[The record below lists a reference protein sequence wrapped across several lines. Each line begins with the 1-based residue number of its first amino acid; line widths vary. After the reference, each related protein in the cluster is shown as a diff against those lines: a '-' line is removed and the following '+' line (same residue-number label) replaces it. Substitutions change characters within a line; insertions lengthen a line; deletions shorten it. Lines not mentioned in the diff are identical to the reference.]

1 MNEKVDMKEG
11 CERRS
16 FLFATVEWQDN
27 NVTVGFGFQL
37 FQQDIF
43 NSLACVSGATVGF
56 LYFFHR
62 ISFGFYTIFEFCS
75 ETYQC
80 EKIDD

>member
-27 NVTVGFGFQL
+27 NVIYSVW
-37 FQQDIF
+37 
-43 NSLACVSGATVGF
+43 
-56 LYFFHR
+56 
-62 ISFGFYTIFEFCS
+62 
-75 ETYQC
+75 TYDRDLPIYLSC
-80 EKIDD
+80 ADSIRNYE

>member
-27 NVTVGFGFQL
+27 NVIYSVYL
-37 FQQDIF
+37 SKDI
-43 NSLACVSGATVGF
+43 VF
-56 LYFFHR
+56 LHDGNIGSPYK
-62 ISFGFYTIFEFCS
+62 GTEYGT
-75 ETYQC
+75 
-80 EKIDD
+80 

>member
-27 NVTVGFGFQL
+27 NVIYIVYYVQIL
-37 FQQDIF
+37 H
-43 NSLACVSGATVGF
+43 LCMMRA
-56 LYFFHR
+56 
-62 ISFGFYTIFEFCS
+62 
-75 ETYQC
+75 
-80 EKIDD
+80 

>member
-27 NVTVGFGFQL
+27 NVIYSVYSVK
-37 FQQDIF
+37 I
-43 NSLACVSGATVGF
+43 
-56 LYFFHR
+56 LYFCMM
-62 ISFGFYTIFEFCS
+62 GT
-75 ETYQC
+75 
-80 EKIDD
+80 

>member
-27 NVTVGFGFQL
+27 NVIYSK
-37 FQQDIF
+37 DI
-43 NSLACVSGATVGF
+43 VF
-56 LYFFHR
+56 LHDGNIGSPYK
-62 ISFGFYTIFEFCS
+62 G
-75 ETYQC
+75 
-80 EKIDD
+80 D

>member
-27 NVTVGFGFQL
+27 NVIYRV
-37 FQQDIF
+37 
-43 NSLACVSGATVGF
+43 
-56 LYFFHR
+56 Y
-62 ISFGFYTIFEFCS
+62 
-75 ETYQC
+75 
-80 EKIDD
+80 

>member
-27 NVTVGFGFQL
+27 N
-37 FQQDIF
+37 
-43 NSLACVSGATVGF
+43 
-56 LYFFHR
+56 Y
-62 ISFGFYTIFEFCS
+62 
-75 ETYQC
+75 
-80 EKIDD
+80 K

>member
-27 NVTVGFGFQL
+27 N
-37 FQQDIF
+37 DI
-43 NSLACVSGATVGF
+43 
-56 LYFFHR
+56 LY
-62 ISFGFYTIFEFCS
+62 IVY
-75 ETYQC
+75 
-80 EKIDD
+80 